1 MIARLA
7 SILFFRKPYRRP
19 FHIKFLIASCECDRK
34 MPHRDSALLNDS
46 STAKFTQRTR
56 QFMPLRFTLEHQ
68 KR

>member
-7 SILFFRKPYRRP
+7 RILFFRKPCRKP
-19 FHIKFLIASCECDRK
+19 SHIAFLIASCECGRK

-46 STAKFTQRTR
+46 STAKFTRRTR